1 MYRSTSRLPSP
12 CVPEYEV
19 SLGTVLLC
27 VYRGTRVLD
36 FSLCTGVRG
45 SPMYLGTGV
54 SPRRGSRGGP
64 QSGPQTTP
72 HRAEVARRPL
82 GGRTG
87 ALRPRGRVTPF
98 PEELLPP
105 VESHSR
111 DAIPGGILASRCVT
125 LFHLIILP
133 PWGLTMT
140 PRKVFNISASGDI
153 FGATRDHQPQ
163 RGGDNLPRPTPN
175 TSPKHHHQSGSF
187 PENDPHP
194 LPHPPPPHPT
204 PECLNPGVGGW
215 AKQAVGG
222 GGGPLNLSQN
232 GNKVR
237 APQHTRV

>member
-1 MYRSTSRLPSP
+1 
-12 CVPEYEV
+12 
-19 SLGTVLLC
+19 
-27 VYRGTRVLD
+27 
-36 FSLCTGVRG
+36 
-45 SPMYLGTGV
+45 MYLGTGV

-98 PEELLPP
+98 PEDLLPP

-140 PRKVFNISASGDI
+140 PRKVSNISASGDI
-153 FGATRDHQPQ
+153 FGATRDHQPH
-163 RGGDNLPRPTPN
+163 RGRVITYLD
-175 TSPKHHHQSGSF
+175 
-187 PENDPHP
+187 
-194 LPHPPPPHPT
+194 PHPT
-204 PECLNPGVGGW
+204 PH
-215 AKQAVGG
+215 
-222 GGGPLNLSQN
+222 QN
-232 GNKVR
+232 T
-237 APQHTRV
+237 ATRVAHSPKTRPPTPSHILLLLSPPLSASTLEWAGGQNRQWVGAVARWT

>member
-1 MYRSTSRLPSP
+1 MYRSTSRHPSP

-133 PWGLTMT
+133 PWGLTLP
-140 PRKVFNISASGDI
+140 PRRVRFKAS
-153 FGATRDHQPQ
+153 GATRDHQPQ

-187 PENDPHP
+187 PENDP
-194 LPHPPPPHPT
+194 PT
-204 PECLNPGVGGW
+204 PSHILLLLTPPLSASTLEWAGGQNRQWVG
-215 AKQAVGG
+215 AVA
-222 GGGPLNLSQN
+222 
-232 GNKVR
+232 R
-237 APQHTRV
+237 WT